1 MKNTKNTPTVS
12 TSARK
17 LTVILCVAL
26 AAVLLFGGVLITVN
40 AVRSSRAAVR
50 YNGVSFDKGVTSF
63 IAASFKYDYIIYL
76 QRCGVYEAQDTEA
89 FWSSYSIGNTTYGQM
104 LQSELDSYVAQL
116 AVGVYIFDRY
126 SKMTAQDKSAVR
138 TAVNDVLEY
147 RASGSEL
154 AFNRL
159 SEPMGFDFDD
169 FEKGCEII
177 YKARRAQR
185 AIYGESGSVL
195 ASGDFAEDLNRLY
208 SDYSHVNILMIRTE
222 TDFATD
228 TEGNRV
234 QGNDGNDEMVTLSDE
249 KKAERLADLATVR
262 ALIDA
267 QGTDAES
274 YMTPGAFR
282 EWMKKYDYDPEN
294 RDSGYYFMSGSSYTS
309 EFGKGLPSVVST
321 ALSMQ
326 IGEFKEVELEGG
338 VYIFLYRYENEPL
351 AYANSSYSRF
361 FSDFYSL
368 CADTLYAEIV
378 NTLAYDVQVG
388 NKYYEINATA
398 LPYNKE
404 LYPNF

>member
-1 MKNTKNTPTVS
+1 MKNTKNTATVS

-169 FEKGCEII
+169 FE
-177 YKARRAQR
+177 
-185 AIYGESGSVL
+185 GS
-195 ASGDFAEDLNRLY
+195 
-208 SDYSHVNILMIRTE
+208 
-222 TDFATD
+222 
-228 TEGNRV
+228 
-234 QGNDGNDEMVTLSDE
+234 
-249 KKAERLADLATVR
+249 
-262 ALIDA
+262 
-267 QGTDAES
+267 
-274 YMTPGAFR
+274 
-282 EWMKKYDYDPEN
+282 
-294 RDSGYYFMSGSSYTS
+294 
-309 EFGKGLPSVVST
+309 
-321 ALSMQ
+321 
-326 IGEFKEVELEGG
+326 
-338 VYIFLYRYENEPL
+338 
-351 AYANSSYSRF
+351 
-361 FSDFYSL
+361 
-368 CADTLYAEIV
+368 
-378 NTLAYDVQVG
+378 
-388 NKYYEINATA
+388 
-398 LPYNKE
+398 
-404 LYPNF
+404 

>member
-1 MKNTKNTPTVS
+1 MKDNRKTAAVRSPR
-12 TSARK
+12 RK
-17 LTVILCVAL
+17 LTVILCAAL
-26 AAVLLFGGVLITVN
+26 AAVLLFGGVLLTVS

-50 YNGVSFDKGVTSF
+50 YNGVRFDKGVTAF

-76 QRCGVYEAQDTEA
+76 QRCGVYEAQDTEQ

-104 LQSELDSYVAQL
+104 LQSELDNYVAQL

-126 SKMTAQDKSAVR
+126 SRMTAEDKSAVR
-138 TAVNDVLEY
+138 TAVADVLEY

-154 AFNRL
+154 AFNRI

-177 YKARRAQR
+177 YKARRAQT
-185 AIYGESGSVL
+185 AIYGEAGSVL
-195 ASGDFAEDLNRLY
+195 ASGDFTEDLDRLY
-208 SDYSHVNILMIRTE
+208 SEYTHVNILMIRTE

-228 TEGNRV
+228 ADGNRV
-234 QGNDGNDEMVTLSDE
+234 QGGDGNDEQVTLSDA
-249 KKAERLADLATVR
+249 KKAERLADVQTVR
-262 ALIDA
+262 ALISA
-267 QGTDAES
+267 QGTSAES

-282 EWMKKYDYDPEN
+282 EWIKKYDYDPEN
-294 RDSGYYFMSGSSYTS
+294 RDSGYYFKSGNAYTT
-309 EFGKGLPSVVST
+309 EFSRGLPSVVSA

-326 IGEFKEVELEGG
+326 VGEFKEVELEGG
-338 VYIFLYRYENEPL
+338 VYIFLYKYDNEPS

-361 FSDFYSL
+361 FTDFYSL
-368 CADTLYAEIV
+368 CADMLYAEVI
-378 NTLAYDVQVG
+378 NTLAYDVEVNG
-388 NKYYEINATA
+388 KYHEIDVIA